1 MIDLNVIDITKYYI
15 NVDYCARE
23 KLSSIKIGFMA
34 GSGSMSA
41 KAGVRGCQALFVVL
55 AVVVR

>member
-1 MIDLNVIDITKYYI
+1 MIDLNVIDNTKSYI
-15 NVDYCARE
+15 NVDYCAKE
-23 KLSSIKIGFMA
+23 KLSSIKVGFMA

-41 KAGVRGCQALFVVL
+41 KAGVRGCEAVFFIS